1 MNTKH
6 QDFSLKHF
14 KKETKNINMKK
25 LLFVITAILFSCNVN
40 AQVSKADSLRNIGQI
55 DKAIIEY
62 KKSLSFESNNK
73 NNLYNLACA
82 YALTYFQ
89 KDSSFFYLE
98 KALKNDSTLWAL
110 SDPDLIALIED
121 ERWNGII
128 EMQMAKYQIKN
139 GMLKNP
145 EYAQKLLK
153 LIMKD
158 QALDYQIDLAKRQYM
173 INGVAPHWYY
183 PIAEMKKNISSNNF
197 DEMQHMLN
205 KYGWPKYSVV
215 GKLAADA
222 PLLVINHNESDEVR
236 KKYLEVIKENCLLGE
251 GSCMEYAK
259 IQDRIL
265 VNSGEAQ
272 IYGMQF
278 HYDDERKLVPFP
290 VIEPEYVNQ
299 RRAAI
304 GLEPIQEYLK
314 RKIDYDW
321 NIIQKEK

>member
-1 MNTKH
+1 MPCTPMI
-6 QDFSLKHF
+6 F
-14 KKETKNINMKK
+14 I
-25 LLFVITAILFSCNVN
+25 CNAN

-73 NNLYNLACA
+73 NKLYNLACV

-89 KDSSFFYLE
+89 KDSSFYYL
-98 KALKNDSTLWAL
+98 KQALKKDSTLWAL
-110 SDPDLIALIED
+110 SDPDLIALVDD
-121 ERWNGII
+121 ERWNGIT
-128 EMQMAKYQIKN
+128 EMQMTKYQIKN
-139 GMLKNP
+139 GKLKNP

-173 INGVAPHWYY
+173 RNGVVPHWYY
-183 PIAEMKKNISSNNF
+183 PIAEMKENISSNNF
-197 DEMQHMLN
+197 EEMQNMLN
-205 KYGWPKYSVV
+205 NYGWPKYSVV

-222 PLLVINHNESDEVR
+222 PLLVINHHESDEIR
-236 KKYLEVIKENCLLGE
+236 KEYLEVIKENCLLGE

-265 VNSGEAQ
+265 VNSGESQ

-278 HYDDERKLVPFP
+278 HYDNERKLVPFP
-290 VIEPEYVNQ
+290 IVDPEFVDQ
-299 RRAAI
+299 RRLEI
-304 GLEPIQEYLK
+304 GLEPLKDYLK

-321 NIIQKEK
+321 TIIQKRK